1 MPTNKNAVLRHK
13 VLDKCFRNPGKK
25 YFWQDLAEECEKALA
40 EEGLPDPSVSRTTIY
55 NDIRF
60 MQSSTGYN
68 APIESIQDEINPN
81 KKYYRYSDLN
91 FSIQQS
97 PLSEADLNQIESV
110 LDLLSKVKGIPQ
122 FEWLEEVRMRLLSD
136 TQAVQKTAL
145 SFESNP
151 YLTGLEHLYT
161 LFNHII
167 YENALKIQYQDFKSE
182 EPYWIT
188 VHPYH
193 LKQWNKRWFLFG
205 KNPESETP
213 VWTMALDRIKVI
225 AEIDQEYIP
234 NTSIDFDEY
243 FNDIIGI
250 TKLQDVE
257 IEEIKLEIKEKLVP
271 YIQTK
276 PIHES
281 QRLIKKVDDK
291 WITKIYVRPNYELY
305 SQLLSY
311 GDGLVVQS
319 PETVRAEMRR
329 RVEGMRERYNG

>member
-1 MPTNKNAVLRHK
+1 MPTNKNAVIRHK
-13 VLDKCFRNPGKK
+13 ILDKCFRNPGRK
-25 YFWQDLAEECEKALA
+25 YYWQDLAEECEKALT

-68 APIESIQDEINPN
+68 APIEAIRDEVNPN

-91 FSIQQS
+91 FSVHQS

-110 LDLLSKVKGIPQ
+110 LDILSKVKGIPQ
-122 FEWLEEVRMRLLSD
+122 FEWLEEVRLRLLSD
-136 TQAVQKTAL
+136 TQAIQETLL

-151 YLTGLEHLYT
+151 YLTGLEFLYP
-161 LFNHII
+161 LFNHIV
-167 YENALKIQYQDFKSE
+167 YKNALEIQYQDFRSD

-188 VHPYH
+188 IYPYH

-205 KNPESETP
+205 NNPDSDAE
-213 VWTMALDRIKVI
+213 VWTMALDRIKDI
-225 AEIDQEYIP
+225 KDSDNDYLG
-234 NTSIDFDEY
+234 NSSIDFDEY

-250 TKLQDVE
+250 TQLKDVNV
-257 IEEIKLEIKEKLVP
+257 EEIVLEVKETLVP
-271 YIQTK
+271 YLQTK
-276 PIHES
+276 PIHET

-291 WITKIYVRPNYELY
+291 WITKIQVRPNYELY

-311 GDGLVVQS
+311 GEGLVVQS
-319 PETVRAEMRR
+319 PASVRGEMKRKI
-329 RVEGMRERYNG
+329 EGMRGNYG